1 MAQRTPSSVLAM
13 ALLIG
18 GCPHPQTGPRIV
30 YVPSAP
36 PQAKPPTAASV
47 DSQVIEEPPPPAEPE
62 VEVAPE
68 EPSASKPPR
77 PRRRPVT
84 GEPPVQTEPAPESP
98 EPASAE
104 VPPLAPRETPEQEA
118 SLRSQVARLQNTVQE
133 RVTRVDVAK
142 LVATDRKTLEDARTF
157 LEQSKR
163 ALEKGDLQRSLNLA
177 RKASLL
183 VAALEKQP

>member
-104 VPPLAPRETPEQEA
+104 VPPLAHSVPPGVPGIILQTP
-118 SLRSQVARLQNTVQE
+118 LQNGLIISDVPGPTGGILIKSTTGAFILVNDVGIIIQNGKGASIVMQGPTTVINQGS
-133 RVTRVDVAK
+133 
-142 LVATDRKTLEDARTF
+142 LVVL
-157 LEQSKR
+157 
-163 ALEKGDLQRSLNLA
+163 
-177 RKASLL
+177 
-183 VAALEKQP
+183 